1 MRLLS
6 SLAAVLLCA
15 SGPVV
20 ASPDPAED
28 KVVCKRDHFA
38 QLGTNIRQSRKI
50 CLKASEWK
58 VLANENAVAQRLIRD
73 KLSTNGA
80 LPTPPG
86 R

>member
-1 MRLLS
+1 MRLPL

-15 SGPVV
+15 SAPVS
-20 ASPDPAED
+20 ASPDPVED
-28 KVVCKRDHFA
+28 KVVCKRDNYA

-58 VLANENAVAQRLIRD
+58 ILEHENAAAQRLIRD

-80 LPTPPG
+80 LPTPEG